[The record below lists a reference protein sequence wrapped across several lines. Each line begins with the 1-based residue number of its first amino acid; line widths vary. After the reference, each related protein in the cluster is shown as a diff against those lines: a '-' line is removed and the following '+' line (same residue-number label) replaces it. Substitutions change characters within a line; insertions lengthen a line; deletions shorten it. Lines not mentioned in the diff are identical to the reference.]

1 MRLEARKYLHDI
13 DQAMARLSRFVAG
26 RLSKSIPS
34 QPSESAGT
42 VA

>member
-26 RLSKSIPS
+26 RTIDD
-34 QPSESAGT
+34 
-42 VA
+42 